1 MGNLISR
8 AIIANE
14 EGKAAKA
21 DIIKIDELKAGD
33 IFLLCSDGVI
43 EAWQEHKLTKLL
55 CNRNLS
61 LEQKTEIIREQC
73 DRLSKDNNTAYLIE
87 IEDSDTIST
96 GENKEINWLNQ
107 NHFDENYQEYL
118 QNNQINTE
126 EDNLDKNILL

>member
-107 NHFDENYQEYL
+107 NDFDENYQEYL